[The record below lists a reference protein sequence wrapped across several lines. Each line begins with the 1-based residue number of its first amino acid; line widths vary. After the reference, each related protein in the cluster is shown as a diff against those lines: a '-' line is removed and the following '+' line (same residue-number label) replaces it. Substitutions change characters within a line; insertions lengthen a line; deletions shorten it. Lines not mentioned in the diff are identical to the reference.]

1 MADPESLSDCLD
13 EVARFR
19 KRESHAQNSER
30 FAQQK
35 DVIEFIQN
43 TIDDGLKKIIM
54 IQAPTGFG
62 KSWIALA
69 LARQY
74 KTSILTSTVDL
85 QNQYKSEFAFLPVV
99 KGKKRFPCK
108 QYYEEKTCA
117 DGYCDNWEL
126 GRCKN

>member
-1 MADPESLSDCLD
+1 MAQPESLSDCLE
-13 EVARFR
+13 EVARFS
-19 KRESHAQNSER
+19 KREPNAQNSER

-43 TIDDGLKKIIM
+43 TIDEGQKKIIM

-69 LARQY
+69 LACWG

-85 QNQYKSEFAFLPVV
+85 EDQYKAEFPFLPVV
-99 KGKKRFPCK
+99 KGKKRFPSNVYSCMF
-108 QYYEEKTCA
+108 Q
-117 DGYCDNWEL
+117 
-126 GRCKN
+126 